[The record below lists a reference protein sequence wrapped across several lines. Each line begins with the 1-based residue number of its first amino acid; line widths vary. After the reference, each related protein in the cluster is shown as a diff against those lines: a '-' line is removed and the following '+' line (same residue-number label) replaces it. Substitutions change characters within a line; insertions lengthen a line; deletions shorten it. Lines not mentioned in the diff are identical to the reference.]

1 VIVVTA
7 WYIWWLRRRLTH
19 DEQIPPVYQCINSII
34 KAITANV
41 AKGKS
46 RSSSHKITWSKPLAS
61 AVKLNIDAAFDVE
74 RKSGASGAIIRNNQG
89 NFIAA
94 SSVFIPY
101 VASATMTEAMAM
113 LHGLNFANSLGYSE
127 VEAESDSLEVVQL
140 CSGED
145 RIWNGSIAIYAN
157 IIDQAGGIGKVE
169 FKHCRRKANKIA
181 HDIARNCFNSTNSCT
196 WVDEPPSF
204 ILQLLLD
211 DVTVL

>member
-1 VIVVTA
+1 LLDSFSLAHDWCGENPGRLPTSVI
-7 WYIWWLRRRLTH
+7 
-19 DEQIPPVYQCINSII
+19 
-34 KAITANV
+34 
-41 AKGKS
+41 
-46 RSSSHKITWSKPLAS
+46 
-61 AVKLNIDAAFDVE
+61 NIDAAFDVE
-74 RKSGASGAIIRNNQG
+74 SKSGASGAIMRNSQG

-157 IIDQAGGIGKVE
+157 IIDQAGEIGKV
-169 FKHCRRKANKIA
+169 FQA
-181 HDIARNCFNSTNSCT
+181 
-196 WVDEPPSF
+196 
-204 ILQLLLD
+204 LQEGGKQGCS
-211 DVTVL
+211 